1 MTDWHEA
8 LTLDAERRITGG
20 SPERLADAV
29 RAGADLRILTEFRH
43 DEHIDVESDCSD
55 LVREAAEFA
64 VTCLVDDRWCA
75 GIMSLRQPVDL
86 PEGFGPRP
94 SMSYF
99 LYNQDGTQAIA
110 RLHLDGRPAAGPPG
124 TSSPEGPEMP
134 KYHAADFWDGGTNAP
149 SHNFVYDFDSFR
161 YRVNRRWK
169 EVLAHDAD
177 GAVRSGSVAALG
189 QAFAEGCA
197 VKVGVVG
204 LCADLS
210 KSDLAHELFVQTGS
224 GYHYTEGGLF
234 IAGSHPVIRV
244 APAIPMVYRSGNWD
258 SGWLVL
264 RTDGLVVYRRC
275 DPYTLAFEDRRCR
288 CPVRWFV
295 SRS

>member
-1 MTDWHEA
+1 MTDWNEV

-29 RAGADLRILTEFRH
+29 RRGADLRILTEFRH
-43 DEHIDVESDCSD
+43 DEHIDVESDCSE

-86 PEGFGPRP
+86 PDGFGPRP

-110 RLHLDGRPAAGPPG
+110 RLHLDGKAASAAPG
-124 TSSPEGPEMP
+124 SSSPEGPEMP
-134 KYHAADFWDGGTNAP
+134 KYHAADYWDGGTNAP

-161 YRVNRRWK
+161 YCVQDRWK

-177 GAVRSGSVAALG
+177 GAVRSGSVADLG
-189 QAFAEGCA
+189 QAFAAGRA
-197 VKVGVVG
+197 VKVGVGG

-210 KSDLAHELFVQTGS
+210 ESGLGHEVFVQTGS
-224 GYHYTEGGLF
+224 GYHYTERDLF

-244 APAIPMVYRSGNWD
+244 APAVPMVYRSRAWD

-264 RTDGLVVYRRC
+264 RTDGRVVYRRC
-275 DPYTLAFEDRRCR
+275 DPYTLAFEDRRYR

-295 SRS
+295 SRG